1 MTKKID
7 DISKRA
13 KGSFFQDVAQ
23 RSEKENWQTP
33 LWLFQGLDSYF
44 DFDVD
49 VCADENNALCQRYFT
64 KEDNC
69 LKIEKCMYLWK
80 KQKKNGKKVKQ

>member
-23 RSEKENWQTP
+23 RSEKDNWQTP
-33 LWLFQGLDSYF
+33 LWLFQGLDSYLTLMLMYVQMKTMLW
-44 DFDVD
+44 VD
-49 VCADENNALCQRYFT
+49 DTL
-64 KEDNC
+64 
-69 LKIEKCMYLWK
+69 
-80 KQKKNGKKVKQ
+80 QKKIPA